1 MNAIR
6 DRASSP
12 HPQPSEVRLDAKH
25 DRAAHNPHSDDTTT
39 IRRRYDQL
47 MSRLRRIATDP
58 LQRVPQNDYLPA
70 LHRGALTLAK
80 RVYHDIRQSA
90 AEGSDT
96 PSDQISP
103 TALLKVGESLLD
115 RHDRQQQLLAE
126 LKELSLELC
135 GLIAE
140 MPRER
145 PPKYTKI
152 VELTDC
158 IIEQSASKTTIEDI
172 LPQPGLPITEILAG
186 ELPTSHTRVYV
197 EAVTAAQLIAWTPN
211 AHKAMKTREQ
221 LQHLMI
227 AALLR
232 DVGCLVIDPHVI
244 HNHEQ
249 LKETQLGLYRRHP
262 RLSAAMIGRM
272 RRPPIS
278 VARLVARHHERLN
291 GTGFPAQLSDLQ
303 FNEALRLLT
312 AATDYV
318 AMYRSTAP
326 VNHFVTHPESRR
338 REMAQEFSS
347 RAMRGQLD
355 HDWVERIL
363 GGSERTTEL
372 AKPTKTDTPPQH
384 STQLSTQHQL
394 HSDHVRLAAPHHQTQ
409 LPNDG
414 ASVPQ
419 PQSLVSQPH

>member
-1 MNAIR
+1 MNTTS
-6 DRASSP
+6 DRIPPSQL
-12 HPQPSEVRLDAKH
+12 QPSEVRLDAKH
-25 DRAAHNPHSDDTTT
+25 DRAARIPHSSDTTT
-39 IRRRYDQL
+39 VRRSYDQL

-58 LQRVPQNDYLPA
+58 LQRVPENNYLPA

-80 RVYHDIRQSA
+80 RVYHGIRQSA
-90 AEGSDT
+90 VEGGLT
-96 PSDQISP
+96 YEDQISP

-115 RHDRQQQLLAE
+115 RHDRQQRILAE
-126 LKELSLELC
+126 LKELSLELY

-152 VELTDC
+152 VELTDR
-158 IIEQSASKTTIEDI
+158 IIEQSAPKATIEEV
-172 LPQPGLPITEILAG
+172 LPQPGLPIAEILAD

-197 EAVTAAQLIAWTPN
+197 EAITAAQLIAWTPN
-211 AHKAMKTREQ
+211 AHQAMKTREQ

-232 DVGCLVIDPHVI
+232 DVGCLVIDPHVV

-249 LKETQLGLYRRHP
+249 LKATQLGLYRRHP

-278 VARLVARHHERLN
+278 VARLVARHHERLD

-303 FNEALRLLT
+303 FNESLRLLT
-312 AATDYV
+312 AATDFV
-318 AMYRSTAP
+318 AMYRSTAS
-326 VNHFVTHPESRR
+326 VNHFVTHPKTRR
-338 REMAQEFSS
+338 REMAQELSS
-347 RAMRGQLD
+347 RAIRGQLD

-363 GGSERTTEL
+363 GGIDRTNEVPV
-372 AKPTKTDTPPQH
+372 PTKTGISPQ
-384 STQLSTQHQL
+384 LPTQHQL
-394 HSDHVRLAAPHHQTQ
+394 HSDHVQLSAPHHQTQ
-409 LPNDG
+409 LPNDD
-414 ASVPQ
+414 VTVR
-419 PQSLVSQPH
+419 QSIVSQPH

>member
-1 MNAIR
+1 MKTTS
-6 DRASSP
+6 DPVSPP
-12 HPQPSEVRLDAKH
+12 HPQPPEVRLDAGH
-25 DRAAHNPHSDDTTT
+25 DRAARTPHSNDTTT

-47 MSRLRRIATDP
+47 MSRLRRIAIDP
-58 LQRVPQNDYLPA
+58 VRRVPENDYLPA

-80 RVYHDIRQSA
+80 RVYHDIRLSTA
-90 AEGSDT
+90 KGGDT

-103 TALLKVGESLLD
+103 TALLKVGESMLD
-115 RHDRQQQLLAE
+115 RHDQQQQLLAE

-135 GLIAE
+135 GLISE

-152 VELTDC
+152 VELTDR
-158 IIEQSASKTTIEDI
+158 IIEQSATQTTIEQV
-172 LPQPGLPITEILAG
+172 LPQPGLPITEILTG

-197 EAVTAAQLIAWTPN
+197 EAITAAQLIAWTAGAHN
-211 AHKAMKTREQ
+211 AIKSREQ
-221 LQHLMI
+221 LQHIMI

-232 DVGCLVIDPHVI
+232 DVGCLVIDPQVI

-249 LKETQLGLYRRHP
+249 LKQTQLGLYRRHP

-278 VARLVARHHERLN
+278 VARLVARHHERLD

-338 REMAQEFSS
+338 REMAQALSS
-347 RAMRGQLD
+347 RAKRGQLD

-363 GGSERTTEL
+363 IGSEQLHEL
-372 AKPTKTDTPPQH
+372 ASPEKTGTPPQ
-384 STQLSTQHQL
+384 LPKQHQL
-394 HSDHVRLAAPHHQTQ
+394 HSDHVRPSAPHHQTQ
-409 LPNDG
+409 LPNDE
-414 ASVPQ
+414 VTTH
-419 PQSLVSQPH
+419 QSIVAQPH

>member
-1 MNAIR
+1 MNTTS
-6 DRASSP
+6 DPVSP
-12 HPQPSEVRLDAKH
+12 PPPQSPEVRLDAKH
-25 DRAAHNPHSDDTTT
+25 DRTARIPHSDNTATV
-39 IRRRYDQL
+39 RHRYDQL
-47 MSRLRRIATDP
+47 MSRLRRIAIDP
-58 LQRVPQNDYLPA
+58 VRRVPENDYLPA

-90 AEGSDT
+90 AVGVDT
-96 PSDQISP
+96 QSTPISP
-103 TALLKVGESLLD
+103 SALLKVGESLLD
-115 RHDRQQQLLAE
+115 RHDRQQQILAE

-152 VELTDC
+152 VQLTDR
-158 IIEQSASKTTIEDI
+158 IIEQTASKATIEEV

-197 EAVTAAQLIAWTPN
+197 EAITAAQLIAWT
-211 AHKAMKTREQ
+211 AGMHKAMKTREQ

-249 LKETQLGLYRRHP
+249 LKETQLVLYRRHP

-318 AMYRSTAP
+318 AMYRSTTS
-326 VNHFVTHPESRR
+326 VNHFVTHPEHRG
-338 REMAQEFSS
+338 REMAQELSS
-347 RAMRGQLD
+347 RALRGQLD

-363 GGSERTTEL
+363 IGSERTNEL
-372 AKPTKTDTPPQH
+372 AVPEKTGTPL
-384 STQLSTQHQL
+384 QLSTQHQL
-394 HSDHVRLAAPHHQTQ
+394 HSDHVQPSAPHHQTQ
-409 LPNDG
+409 LPNDDIT
-414 ASVPQ
+414 VPQ
-419 PQSLVSQPH
+419 PQGIVSQPH